1 MSAENQNQQAVV
13 VIGAGPAG
21 LFSAR
26 ELAGAGLRVA
36 VLNRDIKPGGLAE
49 YGIYPSKHKMKA
61 GLRKQFHQILQI
73 PHLEYYGNVVVGEQG
88 DLSLEDL
95 RAMGFRAIMVTAG
108 AQGTKWLGLPGEDIP
123 KGVYHAKDIVYHYN
137 RLPPYS
143 QKDFYIGRR
152 VALVGVGNVMLDI
165 ARWLI
170 RTVKVDSVTAVA
182 RRGPAEVK
190 FDKKEMEYVIA
201 NLDLQALDE
210 ELKRVAPV
218 MESIGQDM
226 NEAREYIHSALPKAQ
241 EPVSQTRFYLNFLSS
256 PTMILGDD
264 SGTVSGLEIEETKL
278 VRTNGDT
285 KARGTGVKRIM
296 DVDTVI
302 FAIGDRVDDQF
313 GLPVQWNEFVKNPE
327 PRFPEDGISYEAYDL
342 EQKAPIAGIFMA
354 GWSREAS
361 SGLVGVARKDG
372 ERGAR
377 AVLQYLE
384 TLPSSGDP
392 DETLAALRARLNRL
406 GKPVVTKDDIQRLE
420 AVEREEAERQG
431 LEEFKFASND
441 EMLAA
446 MGLELAQPT

>member
-1 MSAENQNQQAVV
+1 LSNEIQNQQAVV
-13 VIGAGPAG
+13 VIGGGPAG

-26 ELAGAGLRVA
+26 ELANAGLRVV

-49 YGIYPSKHKMKA
+49 YGIYPSKHKMKE
-61 GLRKQFHQILQI
+61 GLRKQFRQILQL
-73 PHLEYYGNVVVGEQG
+73 PKLEYYGNVVVGEHG
-88 DLSLEDL
+88 DLSLADL
-95 RAMGFRAIMVTAG
+95 KSMGFRAIMVTAG

-143 QKDFYIGRR
+143 QKTYHIGRR

-201 NLDLQALDE
+201 NLDLQALDD
-210 ELKRVAPV
+210 ELARVTPV
-218 MESIGQDM
+218 MESVGQDVD
-226 NEAREYIHSALPKAQ
+226 EAREYIHSALPKAQ
-241 EPVSQTRFYLNFLSS
+241 EPVSQTRFYLKFLSS
-256 PTMILGDD
+256 PTMILGDET
-264 SGTVSGLEIEETKL
+264 GQVCGLEIEETKL

-327 PRFPEDGISYEAYDL
+327 PQFPVDGISYEAYDL
-342 EQKAPIAGIFMA
+342 EQNAPLPAIFMA

-384 TLPSSGDP
+384 SLPPAGNAE
-392 DETLAALRARLNRL
+392 ETLADLHGRLSQL
-406 GKPVVTKDDIQRLE
+406 GKPVITKNDVLRLE
-420 AVEREEAERQG
+420 AVEKEEAERQG

-446 MGLELAQPT
+446 MGLELAQSG